1 MSRGKRKRECPIRR
15 FFVGALFWLLFQ
27 DPDEWVGTGNRPPT
41 NHYYYKMRERTL
53 PPVTST
59 LALLSNFVMMR
70 SLPFP
75 TLATEGGVDLLE
87 ILVNFLVSFVA
98 SVAGDYVS
106 RWLERH
112 GKGKQAQKDR
122 RGVAAPRR
130 SAFV

>member
-1 MSRGKRKRECPIRR
+1 MNPVSSAL
-15 FFVGALFWLLFQ
+15 ALFIEFCYNAFATLPQ
-27 DPDEWVGTGNRPPT
+27 TGNR
-41 NHYYYKMRERTL
+41 K
-53 PPVTST
+53 
-59 LALLSNFVMMR
+59 
-70 SLPFP
+70 
-75 TLATEGGVDLLE
+75 GVDLLE